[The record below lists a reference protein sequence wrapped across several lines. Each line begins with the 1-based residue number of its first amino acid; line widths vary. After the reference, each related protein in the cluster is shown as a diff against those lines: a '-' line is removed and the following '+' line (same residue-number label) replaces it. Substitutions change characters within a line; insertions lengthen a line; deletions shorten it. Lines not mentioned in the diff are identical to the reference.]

1 MHNSFT
7 HRYIG
12 TGRMLTI
19 GAATLL
25 CALSAQAGTEPAS
38 SPVVAKSVVVHYADL
53 NLGAT
58 EGAKTLY
65 ARLSSAASEA
75 CGGEQ
80 YKVDLRR
87 DRAYRACY
95 EQTLD
100 EAVTKIDS
108 QQLQALHAER
118 TSSRSV
124 G

>member
-1 MHNSFT
+1 MNSSFT
-7 HRYIG
+7 HRLIG
-12 TGRMLTI
+12 TGGALAI

-25 CALSAQAGTEPAS
+25 CGLSAQAGTEPANPRAAS
-38 SPVVAKSVVVHYADL
+38 KSVVVRYADL
-53 NLGAT
+53 NLGAA

-65 ARLSSAASEA
+65 ARLSSAANAA
-75 CGGEQ
+75 CGGAQ
-80 YKVDLRR
+80 YRVDLRT
-87 DRAYRACY
+87 DRAYRMCY